1 MKKSSSYAAFFCL
14 YNQQITMNGQQT
26 LSIKNAAAQ
35 KEKNIF
41 LGKKLRC
48 FFVMTRE

>member
-1 MKKSSSYAAFFCL
+1 M
-14 YNQQITMNGQQT
+14 MNGQQA
-26 LSIKNAAAQ
+26 LSIKNATAQ
-35 KEKNIF
+35 KEKNII